1 MKVVILY
8 ALLSI
13 FNVNTSQDDEC
24 TVTIIGPAGNVT
36 CTAAFCHQAKACA
49 IAGYEGLKDQ

>member
-13 FNVNTSQDDEC
+13 FNVNTSEDDEC
-24 TVTIIGPAGNVT
+24 SVTIQGPAGSVT
-36 CTAAFCHQAKACA
+36 CTAAFCYQAKACA
-49 IAGYEGLKDQ
+49 IAGYEELKDQ